1 MLDRPLR
8 FMPSYAPLFAL
19 LAIRFGQL
27 WLILRC
33 GGLAVID
40 VGARWLL
47 PRLDAR
53 ATPDPRR
60 VARQV
65 VNVGDEFDESAV
77 RSRSNSATRCV
88 SASIVL
94 ACERTNAS
102 NSSRDISSRPTTPRS
117 SQVWITSPTPVNVSV
132 AIGADVDHLLE
143 RVRAELALYV
153 GGMGTRGQNFYHE
166 LACRYGYEAKAKLVQ
181 DLYIDGK
188 NEAAAA
194 VLPDELVRAVSLV
207 GPHGYVRERPAAF
220 RDAGVTTLYVTF
232 LEPAQRRVG
241 IVGDLRELVD

>member
-1 MLDRPLR
+1 M
-8 FMPSYAPLFAL
+8 
-19 LAIRFGQL
+19 
-27 WLILRC
+27 
-33 GGLAVID
+33 
-40 VGARWLL
+40 
-47 PRLDAR
+47 
-53 ATPDPRR
+53 
-60 VARQV
+60 
-65 VNVGDEFDESAV
+65 
-77 RSRSNSATRCV
+77 
-88 SASIVL
+88 
-94 ACERTNAS
+94 
-102 NSSRDISSRPTTPRS
+102 
-117 SQVWITSPTPVNVSV
+117 NVSV

-207 GPHGYVRERPAAF
+207 GPHGYGRERLAAF
-220 RDAGVTTLYVTF
+220 RDARVTTLYVTF